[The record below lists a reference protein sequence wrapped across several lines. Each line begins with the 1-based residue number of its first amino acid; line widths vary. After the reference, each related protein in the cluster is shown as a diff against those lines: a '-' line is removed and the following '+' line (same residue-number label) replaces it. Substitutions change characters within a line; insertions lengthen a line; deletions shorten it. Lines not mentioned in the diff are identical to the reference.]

1 MVDIMSVKKRKLA
14 HQSQPSSSRK
24 KKHQRSKPSSTTSR
38 YVEVAAQKLP
48 WTRTPG
54 ATIELG
60 SDDEGGMLELEE
72 VDDVDVV
79 WEERPDGSKVV
90 RFKVSMQD
98 FIDHPRIR

>member
-14 HQSQPSSSRK
+14 RQSQSSSSR
-24 KKHQRSKPSSTTSR
+24 KKHQRSKPSTSSSR

-98 FIDHPRIR
+98 FIDHRRTC